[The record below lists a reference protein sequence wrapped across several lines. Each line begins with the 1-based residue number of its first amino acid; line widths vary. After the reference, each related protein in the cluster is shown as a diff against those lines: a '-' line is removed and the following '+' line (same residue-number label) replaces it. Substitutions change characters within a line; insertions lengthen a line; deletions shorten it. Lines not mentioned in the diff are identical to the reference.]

1 MLPPPPGEQEL
12 LWGWGPTSPVPM
24 WPLGSARAPCVEVA
38 RKAKGPGPAE
48 HQLQAEDQLRP
59 RALRARDRRRGAWSG
74 DKWEWGA
81 SRSQGL
87 GSRGCGRGG
96 VGSQPQRTPS
106 WKEGEG
112 VSGRNSG
119 AAGWH
124 PEGRVWSFRG
134 SAQGGKEDLPWGE
147 GKARG
152 LCLQAPLPPP
162 QNPGLGPEPGVP
174 EPRRDRGTGKASGNL
189 GFMEPDPG
197 PGAEAGTAHMP
208 APAAGSGHRLRLEWA
223 QAGAGVPTR
232 TQGPAE
238 VPKGSQALWEVEE
251 GAGGG
256 GGGPGV
262 PTTQAG
268 PADISASAERV
279 VICQKA
285 AVFTVYPLNNLFFA
299 VGVLPPQTRWRWQL
313 AESS

>member
-1 MLPPPPGEQEL
+1 M
-12 LWGWGPTSPVPM
+12 
-24 WPLGSARAPCVEVA
+24 EVA

-124 PEGRVWSFRG
+124 PEGRVWSFQG

-189 GFMEPDPG
+189 GFMEPDSG

-208 APAAGSGHRLRLEWA
+208 APAAGSGHRPGLASPHGPRGQLRF
-223 QAGAGVPTR
+223 P
-232 TQGPAE
+232 
-238 VPKGSQALWEVEE
+238 
-251 GAGGG
+251 
-256 GGGPGV
+256 
-262 PTTQAG
+262 
-268 PADISASAERV
+268 
-279 VICQKA
+279 KA
-285 AVFTVYPLNNLFFA
+285 ARLCGKWRRGQEGEGEGQGCPQRRPAPLTSLLLRRGWSSA
-299 VGVLPPQTRWRWQL
+299 TKSRCVHSLP
-313 AESS
+313 S

>member
-1 MLPPPPGEQEL
+1 M
-12 LWGWGPTSPVPM
+12 
-24 WPLGSARAPCVEVA
+24 
-38 RKAKGPGPAE
+38 
-48 HQLQAEDQLRP
+48 
-59 RALRARDRRRGAWSG
+59 
-74 DKWEWGA
+74 
-81 SRSQGL
+81 
-87 GSRGCGRGG
+87 
-96 VGSQPQRTPS
+96 
-106 WKEGEG
+106 
-112 VSGRNSG
+112 
-119 AAGWH
+119 
-124 PEGRVWSFRG
+124 
-134 SAQGGKEDLPWGE
+134 
-147 GKARG
+147 
-152 LCLQAPLPPP
+152 QAPLPPP

-279 VICQKA
+279 VICHKKPLCSQ
-285 AVFTVYPLNNLFFA
+285 FTLLITSSLQWGSSLRRPDGGGSWLSPAGLRPCV
-299 VGVLPPQTRWRWQL
+299 PPQAGWEAPRGKGLRAPPAPGSPLHAPRRCALPSNPPQPL
-313 AESS
+313 LLLGKDPASNALCRR